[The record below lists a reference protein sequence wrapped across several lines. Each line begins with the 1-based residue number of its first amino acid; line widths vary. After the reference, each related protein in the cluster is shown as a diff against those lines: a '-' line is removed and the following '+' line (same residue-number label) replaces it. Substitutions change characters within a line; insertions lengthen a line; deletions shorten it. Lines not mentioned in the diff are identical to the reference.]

1 MLVFCWHGFFVAL
14 PSLGER
20 RSWVMKITK
29 QLNNNIVIASDSQ
42 GREVVLMGKGIG
54 FGRKPGMEPDMRLVE
69 KQYFGLSSGAHI
81 QQLAELLDRIPLEH
95 LSIGMQ
101 VVEHVQ
107 ERIQK
112 PLNETLVLMV
122 SDHISFAIERHKKGL
137 DLDNALL
144 WEIKKF
150 YPDEYQLGLDALDI
164 VQREASI
171 RLRADEAGFLA
182 MHIVNA
188 QYGSG
193 NSLAQDLLQVIQD
206 VVNLVRYTY
215 GIELDEKSL
224 DYIRFV
230 THLKFFFSRILAKET
245 YAGNEDLYSI
255 VSVMYPKAAACVRKI
270 SGYLR
275 HKLDY
280 SLGLEEEGY
289 LIIHVEKLT
298 RPK

>member
-1 MLVFCWHGFFVAL
+1 
-14 PSLGER
+14 
-20 RSWVMKITK
+20 MKISK

-42 GREVVLMGKGIG
+42 DREVVLMGKGIG
-54 FGRKPGMEPDMRLVE
+54 FKCKPGMEPDMRLVE

-95 LSIGMQ
+95 FSIGMQ
-101 VVEHVQ
+101 IVEHVQ
-107 ERIQK
+107 EKIQK
-112 PLNETLVLMV
+112 PLNETLVLMI

-137 DLDNALL
+137 DLTNALL

-164 VQREASI
+164 VQREAGI
-171 RLRADEAGFLA
+171 QLREDEAGFLA

-188 QYGSG
+188 QYGNG
-193 NSLAQDLLQVIQD
+193 DPLAQDLIQVIQD
-206 VVNLVRYTY
+206 VINLVRYTY
-215 GIELDEKSL
+215 GIDLDENSL

-230 THLKFFFSRILAKET
+230 THLKFFFSRILKKET
-245 YAGNEDLYSI
+245 YTGSEDLFDI
-255 VSVMYPKAAACVRKI
+255 VSVMYPKAAACVQKI
-270 SGYLR
+270 SNYLR
-275 HKLDY
+275 QKLNY

-298 RPK
+298 RTN

>member
-1 MLVFCWHGFFVAL
+1 M
-14 PSLGER
+14 R
-20 RSWVMKITK
+20 ITK
-29 QLNNNIVIASDSQ
+29 TLNNNIVIASDSQ

-54 FGRKPGMEPDMRLVE
+54 FGCKQGMPPDMRLVE
-69 KQYFGLSSGAHI
+69 KQFFGLSSGAHI

-101 VVEHVQ
+101 IVEHVQ
-107 ERIQK
+107 EKIKK

-137 DLDNALL
+137 DLNNALL

-164 VQREASI
+164 VQREAGI
-171 RLRADEAGFLA
+171 RLREDEAGFLA

-193 NSLAQDLLQVIQD
+193 DSLAQDLLQVIQD

-215 GIELDEKSL
+215 GMELDENSL

-275 HKLDY
+275 QKLDY

-298 RPK
+298 RTK

>member
-1 MLVFCWHGFFVAL
+1 
-14 PSLGER
+14 
-20 RSWVMKITK
+20 MKISK
-29 QLNNNIVIASDSQ
+29 QLNNNIVIASDDQ

-54 FGRKPGMEPDMRLVE
+54 FGCKPGAEPNMALVE
-69 KQYFGLSSGAHI
+69 KQFFGLSSGTHI

-95 LSIGMQ
+95 FSLGMQ
-101 VVEHVQ
+101 IVEHVQ
-107 ERIQK
+107 EKLQK

-122 SDHISFAIERHKKGL
+122 SDHISFAIERQKKGL
-137 DLDNALL
+137 DLTNALL

-150 YPDEYQLGLDALDI
+150 YPDEYQLGLNALDI
-164 VQREASI
+164 IQREAGI
-171 RLRADEAGFLA
+171 RLREDEAGFLA

-193 NSLAQDLLQVIQD
+193 NPMAQDMLQLIQD
-206 VVNLVRYTY
+206 VVNMVRYTY
-215 GIELDEKSL
+215 GIDLDESSL

-230 THLKFFFSRILAKET
+230 THLKFFFSRILRKEA
-245 YAGNEDLYSI
+245 YAGSGDLYSI

-270 SGYLR
+270 SDYLR
-275 HKLDY
+275 QKLDY

-298 RPK
+298 RA

>member
-1 MLVFCWHGFFVAL
+1 
-14 PSLGER
+14 
-20 RSWVMKITK
+20 MKISK

-42 GREVVLMGKGIG
+42 GREIVLMGKGIG
-54 FGRKPGMEPDMRLVE
+54 FGCKLGMEPDMRLVE

-81 QQLAELLDRIPLEH
+81 QQLAELVDRIPLEH

-101 VVEHVQ
+101 IVEHVQ
-107 ERIQK
+107 EKIRK

-122 SDHISFAIERHKKGL
+122 SDHVSFAIERHKKGL

-144 WEIKKF
+144 WEIQKF

-164 VQREASI
+164 VQREAGT
-171 RLRADEAGFLA
+171 RLREDEAGFLA

-193 NSLAQDLLQVIQD
+193 DPLAQDLIQVIQD

-215 GIELDEKSL
+215 GMELDETSL

-230 THLKFFFSRILAKET
+230 THLKFFFSRILKKET
-245 YAGNEDLYSI
+245 YAGSEDLYGI
-255 VSVMYPKAAACVRKI
+255 VSVMYPRAAACVRKI

-275 HKLDY
+275 QTLDY

-298 RPK
+298 RAK

>member
-1 MLVFCWHGFFVAL
+1 
-14 PSLGER
+14 
-20 RSWVMKITK
+20 
-29 QLNNNIVIASDSQ
+29 
-42 GREVVLMGKGIG
+42 
-54 FGRKPGMEPDMRLVE
+54 MRLVE

-101 VVEHVQ
+101 IVEHVQ
-107 ERIQK
+107 EKMQK

-144 WEIKKF
+144 WEIRKF

-164 VQREASI
+164 VQREAGI
-171 RLRADEAGFLA
+171 RLREDEAGFLA

-193 NSLAQDLLQVIQD
+193 DPLAQDLIQVIQD
-206 VVNLVRYTY
+206 VVHLVRYTY
-215 GIELDEKSL
+215 GIELDETSL
-224 DYIRFV
+224 DYIRLV
-230 THLKFFFSRILAKET
+230 THLKFFFSRILKKET
-245 YAGNEDLYSI
+245 YAGSEDLYSI

-275 HKLDY
+275 QKLDY

-298 RPK
+298 RTK

>member
-1 MLVFCWHGFFVAL
+1 
-14 PSLGER
+14 
-20 RSWVMKITK
+20 MKISK
-29 QLNNNIVIASDSQ
+29 QLNNNIVIASDGQ

-54 FGRKPGMEPDMRLVE
+54 FGCRPGMEPDMRLVE
-69 KQYFGLSSGAHI
+69 KQYFGLSSGVHI
-81 QQLAELLDRIPLEH
+81 QQLAELLDRIEH

-101 VVEHVQ
+101 IVEHVQ
-107 ERIQK
+107 EEIKK

-137 DLDNALL
+137 DLTNALL

-164 VQREASI
+164 VQREAGT
-171 RLRADEAGFLA
+171 RLREDEAGFLA

-193 NSLAQDLLQVIQD
+193 DSLAQDLLQVIQD

-215 GIELDEKSL
+215 GMELDENSL

-230 THLKFFFSRILAKET
+230 THLKFFFSRILARRPT
-245 YAGNEDLYSI
+245 RAARTSTA
-255 VSVMYPKAAACVRKI
+255 SSPSCTPKPPPACGRSPAI
-270 SGYLR
+270 CGRSWITPWDWRRRG
-275 HKLDY
+275 
-280 SLGLEEEGY
+280 
-289 LIIHVEKLT
+289 T
-298 RPK
+298 